1 VNVAKRQ
8 LAPREEETAGSVA
21 DFGQAPAREI
31 GGAQVK
37 RGERDAAGGR
47 QEDRENVASFAEG
60 EKPAYRVQGAEQVG
74 ALSSDYLRP
83 QGDMDMSL
91 RGPGFHRDKAPA
103 APRTK
108 VRDAVGG
115 LQEPH
120 HGVLKYRVTEC
131 SHPNFDATQ
140 AEPFKSQEQIS
151 TRDPVGEE
159 KENVASFAE
168 GEKPAYRVQGAEQVG
183 ALSSDYLRTQRD
195 MDMSLHGP
203 GFHRNAAPA
212 TPGTKICDAAGGRQ
226 EDKENVA
233 SFAEGE
239 KPAYRVQ
246 GAEQVGAL
254 SSDYLRTQRDMDMSL
269 RGPGFHRNK
278 TPAAPRTKVRD
289 AVGGLQEPHHG
300 VLKYRVTECSHPNVE
315 QDVDF
320 FPIAAPL
327 LKGQNPT
334 GVDGEPDGRRGE
346 IPRTSYPAG
355 RRAFIAP
362 GAATGTKRQARIV
375 SRVGI

>member
-168 GEKPAYRVQGAEQVG
+168 GEKPAYRVQGAEQVV
-183 ALSSDYLRTQRD
+183 ALVACFDCLVRLLYLRNRP
-195 MDMSLHGP
+195 SNY
-203 GFHRNAAPA
+203 HRNQLPNA
-212 TPGTKICDAAGGRQ
+212 
-226 EDKENVA
+226 
-233 SFAEGE
+233 
-239 KPAYRVQ
+239 
-246 GAEQVGAL
+246 
-254 SSDYLRTQRDMDMSL
+254 DY
-269 RGPGFHRNK
+269 
-278 TPAAPRTKVRD
+278 AIA
-289 AVGGLQEPHHG
+289 
-300 VLKYRVTECSHPNVE
+300 HPEV
-315 QDVDF
+315 
-320 FPIAAPL
+320 FPIAAFAIPSHGL
-327 LKGQNPT
+327 ISERIHITPINHTLKH
-334 GVDGEPDGRRGE
+334 
-346 IPRTSYPAG
+346 
-355 RRAFIAP
+355 
-362 GAATGTKRQARIV
+362 K
-375 SRVGI
+375 